1 MCSLLVPGW
10 NSKAFASWE
19 PVNTFKHEA
28 CARRDLDKVL
38 GLRQWD
44 YSRYMNGLRS
54 LDGSITKLTHC
65 GISRSFPHSQLE
77 SPRFQ
82 DVALFTEKQFV
93 RKGLPSHLP
102 TLILHL
108 ILLGPLFSFSFS
120 QVTYQRVF
128 LVFCPE
134 WLGACVSAFMQCI
147 QIQGRLGVIFS
158 KPVNPGSKPVTQAE
172 LAMAVPKAFPR
183 NYPLGVSVLR
193 YAISKCDLS
202 W

>member
-1 MCSLLVPGW
+1 MYLTYLLESQIHANQNIILECCSSETG
-10 NSKAFASWE
+10 SDCKALCTSFSC
-19 PVNTFKHEA
+19 VHHEA

-128 LVFCPE
+128 WFFAQNDLGPVSLPLCNAFRFREDLVSSFLSQSTQE
-134 WLGACVSAFMQCI
+134 ASRSH
-147 QIQGRLGVIFS
+147 RLS
-158 KPVNPGSKPVTQAE
+158 
-172 LAMAVPKAFPR
+172 
-183 NYPLGVSVLR
+183 
-193 YAISKCDLS
+193 
-202 W
+202 